1 MNFAYYLF
9 LLLIIFLCLILLKKN
24 IQVSPKKIKIYVT
37 MVITL
42 FLLRHITLF
51 VLCIIKNSTVIYKLK
66 SIIFLNHIAV
76 PLMILA
82 ITYVYLRSE
91 KLKFSINYIVAA
103 IIIIT
108 YSFIIYI
115 SQGTVKINTLYGFK
129 LNIDKEIIMFL
140 FSLILLAIL
149 FMFNVFILDKPF
161 INKKGVYL
169 IILSISI
176 VMIEDIIVL
185 GGIRFFPYPVVGDFI
200 FLIIMNLVLNGFKK
214 MRIDVQ

>member
-9 LLLIIFLCLILLKKN
+9 LLLIIFLCIILLKKN

-51 VLCIIKNSTVIYKLK
+51 ALCILK
-66 SIIFLNHIAV
+66 SSTMLYHLKSLIFLNHIEV

-91 KLKFSINYIVAA
+91 NLKFSVNYAVATV
-103 IIIIT
+103 IIII

-115 SQGTVKINTLYGFK
+115 SQGTVKINTLYGFI
-129 LNIDKEIIMFL
+129 LNIDKELLMFL
-140 FSLILLAIL
+140 FSLILLAL
-149 FMFNVFILDKPF
+149 LLMLNVFILDRPF
-161 INKKGVYL
+161 INKNGIYL
-169 IILSISI
+169 IILSSSI
-176 VMIEDIIVL
+176 VMIEDIIVI
-185 GGIRFFPYPVVGDFI
+185 GGIRFFPYPIIGEFI

-214 MRIDVQ
+214 IG